1 MDKDD
6 KLYVKMMN
14 NKGIIIGL
22 ILLIVCIVFALLAPY
37 ISQYDPLETS
47 GEDRLMSPSKDH
59 LMGTDQLGRDIM
71 SRVLYGSRYSLA
83 IGISVVI
90 VSTIMGTFIG
100 LISGYYE
107 RIDKVLMRILDGFMA
122 FPSIIIAITLAAIWG
137 TGTLNIVLALSFA
150 NFTRMARVVRASVF
164 SIKNLEYIDAGEVL
178 GIGKVR
184 ILFRHILGNC
194 FSPIIVQAT
203 FIFAISIL
211 DEAALSFLG
220 VGIQAP
226 LPIWGGMISE
236 GRNFM
241 SVAPW
246 IILFPG
252 GIMLMTVL
260 GLNILGDGLSDVL
273 DPKLNR

>member
-1 MDKDD
+1 MDKND
-6 KLYVKMMN
+6 KLYVKMMK

-22 ILLIVCIVFALLAPY
+22 ILLIVCIVFSLLAPY

-47 GEDRLMSPSKDH
+47 GEDRLMSPSREH

-83 IGISVVI
+83 IGISVVV

-107 RIDKVLMRILDGFMA
+107 KIDRVIMRILDGFMA

-164 SIKNLEYIDAGEVL
+164 SIKKLEYIDAGEVL
-178 GIGKVR
+178 GIGKAR
-184 ILFRHILGNC
+184 IIFRHILGNC

-226 LPIWGGMISE
+226 LPSWGGMISE

-252 GIMLMTVL
+252 GVMLMTVL
-260 GLNILGDGLSDVL
+260 GLNILGDGLSDIL
-273 DPKLNR
+273 DPKSNR